1 MWFWRLRSLTKP
13 SANWRPRKAD
23 GVIEFKS
30 KGLRTREANVV
41 NPSLLGKDK
50 MSQLNQSE

>member
-23 GVIEFKS
+23 GVTEFKS
-30 KGLRTREANVV
+30 KGLRIREASGVSPN
-41 NPSLLGKDK
+41 LLGKDK

>member
-13 SANWRPRKAD
+13 SANWRPRKANC
-23 GVIEFKS
+23 VIEFKS

-50 MSQLNQSE
+50 MSLLNQSE

>member
-13 SANWRPRKAD
+13 SANWRPRKAN

-50 MSQLNQSE
+50 MSLLNQSE

>member
-30 KGLRTREANVV
+30 EGLRTREASAV

-50 MSQLNQSE
+50 MPQLSQSE

>member
-50 MSQLNQSE
+50 MSLLNQSE

>member
-1 MWFWRLRSLTKP
+1 MVLEAEGLTKP

-30 KGLRTREANVV
+30 KGLRTKPV
-41 NPSLLGKDK
+41 L
-50 MSQLNQSE
+50 

>member
-23 GVIEFKS
+23 GVTEFKS
-30 KGLRTREANVV
+30 KGLRIREASGGSPN
-41 NPSLLGKDK
+41 LLGKDK

>member
-13 SANWRPRKAD
+13 SANWRPSKAD

-30 KGLRTREANVV
+30 EGLRTREASAV

-50 MSQLNQSE
+50 MPQLSQSE